1 MSDAVME
8 LPRISIKTEVK
19 RAEAKPF
26 VGRVTSDLLQPGRFD
41 PDKHPYQWVL
51 AVEPMRNAA
60 GTEGYK
66 LGGKTGCWWEYVN
79 IKVEELEGKL
89 EGNTK
94 FKKHFEAFQ
103 KVFGK
108 DDDRAIGRG
117 EYVDEVAWFIHEEQT
132 YGTNKQ
138 TDEPIKSTV
147 TLPVR
152 RLTPEEMVAYGLAAS
167 SSLAVDAASFSA
179 EDLQAL
185 AEVLDGVE
193 RSSMQKAVYKSK
205 LDGRLKSAVG
215 KGNGPAI
222 DALIEGKY
230 GVFDGDTFE
239 AIRVAQA
246 A

>member
-1 MSDAVME
+1 MSDATVAE
-8 LPRISIKTEVK
+8 LPRISIRTEVK

-26 VGRVTSDLLQPGRFD
+26 VGRITSDHLQVGRFD
-41 PDKHPYQWVL
+41 PEKHPYQWVL
-51 AVEPMRNAA
+51 AVEPMRNTA

-66 LGGKTGCWWEYVN
+66 LGGKTGCWWEYIN

-108 DDDRAIGRG
+108 DSDLAIGRN

-152 RLTPEEMVAYGLAAS
+152 RLTPDEMVAYGLAAQGS
-167 SSLAVDAASFSA
+167 IAQDAMSFSQ
-179 EDLQAL
+179 EDLESL
-185 AEVLDGVE
+185 AEVLNGVE

-222 DALIEGKY
+222 EALVAGKY

-239 AIRVAQA
+239 SLI
-246 A
+246 